1 MGENILPEY
10 SEERIKGLGS
20 HSQGTSNFRNY
31 KKKKKERKKEKE
43 N

>member
-20 HSQGTSNFRNY
+20 HSQGTFNFRNY
-31 KKKKKERKKEKE
+31 KKKKKRKKEKE